1 MVKRYGFDDDGI
13 TWGPN
18 TDGAFVSAHEYDAL
32 AARLAEAERLLT
44 DTWLLPDGRNP
55 NLEREVWDF
64 FNPPAKAG
72 EDVGRGTLSTRT
84 DDSADAVQARLA
96 EAERLLR
103 ATVDGYPIGAT
114 NDGGVFVNGGLT
126 GEILVYFALYDEPL
140 RASDSASGGL
150 K

>member
-1 MVKRYGFDDDGI
+1 MSYCTQDAPEIDKWRDMAGHQK
-13 TWGPN
+13 
-18 TDGAFVSAHEYDAL
+18 ARADAL

-84 DDSADAVQARLA
+84 DDSADAAQ
-96 EAERLLR
+96 E
-103 ATVDGYPIGAT
+103 
-114 NDGGVFVNGGLT
+114 
-126 GEILVYFALYDEPL
+126 
-140 RASDSASGGL
+140 